1 MTVSRLA
8 PRTTQALALALFLF
22 STSALRATEKWDTFR
37 TSVPETIDD
46 LKALQDT
53 VGKVADKCTPYT
65 VGIRFLDSQGS
76 GVIVSE
82 DGLVLTAGHVSGE
95 PGRKC
100 KIILPDGKMVDGKTL
115 GQNKKMDSGMVQI
128 TTAGPKDGKWPFAEI
143 AKSGELKKNQWLV
156 SLGHP
161 NGYKEGRLPV
171 ARLGRLDDIVNGS
184 DPNSIN
190 SRCLRTTCTLV
201 GGDSG
206 GPLFNL
212 DGKLVGIHSQIGP
225 SIKWNMHV
233 PVDEFRKDWD
243 LLTKGDK
250 VTREAKVTKPTVSLG
265 VTFIDED
272 DVPAKLTDIVEG
284 GAAEAAGL
292 KPGDIITSFDGK
304 KVESMKALRDL
315 LLKYKPDTEVEIV
328 VKRGSK
334 VVTVTMVLAKRA
346 S

>member
-8 PRTTQALALALFLF
+8 HRTTKALLIAVFLF
-22 STSALRATEKWDTFR
+22 SAASLRAAEKWDTFR
-37 TSVPETIDD
+37 TTIPETIEE
-46 LKALQDT
+46 LKSLQDT
-53 VGKVADKCTPYT
+53 VHTVTDKCTPCT

-100 KIILPDGKMVDGKTL
+100 KIILPNGKLVDGKTL

-128 TTAGPKDGKWPFAEI
+128 TTLGPNDGKWPFAEI

-161 NGYKEGRLPV
+161 NGYKEGRMPV
-171 ARLGRLDDIVNGS
+171 ARLGRLDDIANGT

-190 SRCLRTTCTLV
+190 SRCLRTSCTLV

-243 LLTKGDK
+243 MLAKGDK
-250 VTREAKVTKPTVSLG
+250 VSRDLKPTKPTVSLG
-265 VTFIDED
+265 LIFTDED
-272 DVPAKLTDIVEG
+272 DEPAKLTDIVEG
-284 GAAEAAGL
+284 GPAEAAGL
-292 KPGDIITSFDGK
+292 KAGDVITSFDGK
-304 KVESMKALRDL
+304 KVESMKALREM

-334 VVTVTMVLAKRA
+334 TVTVTMVLAKRA